1 MAFITAE
8 IKAQFKP
15 CGFYRNLSLCLIW
28 SQKLKKDSFIGQL
41 STLRLVEVCCS
52 GARFTKQYNEPEK
65 TLFPSC
71 IRRFICEWTEVSR
84 HASRVWFVQCHHPL
98 LQPPPPFVTH
108 IVIFFIVFHAFSVLI
123 GQKGCTAQDGEGK
136 WKSPSAGSFKYLR
149 ERATSWAG
157 NRKCIHL
164 TWFPVKSK
172 HFQI

>member
-1 MAFITAE
+1 MLFFSLDCRTKEIAFYTMAFITAE

-98 LQPPPPFVTH
+98 LQPPPLCNSHCHFLYCFPCILSPDRPKGMHCSRWGGKVK
-108 IVIFFIVFHAFSVLI
+108 IAFCWQL
-123 GQKGCTAQDGEGK
+123 
-136 WKSPSAGSFKYLR
+136 
-149 ERATSWAG
+149 
-157 NRKCIHL
+157 
-164 TWFPVKSK
+164 
-172 HFQI
+172 